1 MANSYLNMTRSTTL
15 PVLLRRS
22 LSAARHPTNS
32 DGYGFLATSAAD
44 KQAELVAIVND
55 AVEEMLDVF
64 PFLNV
69 ASTALT
75 LVASQQYVLL
85 PTTLR
90 ATDILR
96 LTYNNGDDYDGT
108 RIKLVSPAEAVAF
121 DREWR
126 NRDAT
131 SDYPLLASVSWEQSG
146 TQGKIEFWPKPASA
160 KTLSLLYRT
169 NTSPFRTQDIL
180 PVAAALTPVI
190 GTGWDAGT
198 VTSCTI
204 TTEGSGY
211 DVAPTITI
219 AAPQPGGLQA
229 TATCTLNAAGGIAT
243 VTITANGDGYV
254 SSYATPTAT
263 LSALVPRYCAI
274 PDDMLRLAAL
284 YVADEL
290 AGRSIGLSSRARGEI
305 AQEKERVAEMWVRRL
320 AGTMDQ
326 FAYGGA
332 FERVGSPTVA
342 EQDRCNDFDFRRT
355 W

>member
-32 DGYGFLATSAAD
+32 DGYGFLATSSAD

-108 RIKLVSPAEAVAF
+108 RIKIVSQAEAVEF

-126 NRDAT
+126 NGDAT

-146 TQGKIEFWPKPASA
+146 TQGKLEFWPKPASA
-160 KTLSLLYRT
+160 KTLALLYRT
-169 NTSPFRTQDIL
+169 NTDPFEVLDITHTDA
-180 PVAAALTPVI
+180 VLTAVL
-190 GTGWDAGT
+190 GTGLDAGLITGLTVATAGAGYYTAPTVTIATGAGLQATGTCTVSSTTGAITAGT
-198 VTSCTI
+198 VT
-204 TTEGSGY
+204 
-211 DVAPTITI
+211 D
-219 AAPQPGGLQA
+219 Q
-229 TATCTLNAAGGIAT
+229 
-243 VTITANGDGYV
+243 GDGYL
-254 SSYATPTAT
+254 TAPAVT
-263 LSALVPRYCAI
+263 LTGGRRFCAI